1 MDIFNVTF
9 VLAAYIIWCVLSQL
23 GYHYIN
29 IVYNI
34 SKHASSTIVLK
45 HIPCSLSSTNVN
57 MVKNVSN
64 VIDRNNVFI
73 FRTKTDIF
81 KASNSKRWLKT
92 TSNGN
97 GLTHTKTRFS
107 WYWYSDMKNSC
118 KIDNVISELIF
129 LSKMHHFF
137 PKH

>member
-29 IVYNI
+29 KVYNI

-45 HIPCSLSSTNVN
+45 DIPCNLSSTNVN
-57 MVKNVSN
+57 MVKNVSYL
-64 VIDRNNVFI
+64 IDRNNVFI

-81 KASNSKRWLKT
+81 KQLKKMVKKPLQMAMDTHIQKLASA
-92 TSNGN
+92 
-97 GLTHTKTRFS
+97 
-107 WYWYSDMKNSC
+107 D
-118 KIDNVISELIF
+118 IDTVI
-129 LSKMHHFF
+129 
-137 PKH
+137 